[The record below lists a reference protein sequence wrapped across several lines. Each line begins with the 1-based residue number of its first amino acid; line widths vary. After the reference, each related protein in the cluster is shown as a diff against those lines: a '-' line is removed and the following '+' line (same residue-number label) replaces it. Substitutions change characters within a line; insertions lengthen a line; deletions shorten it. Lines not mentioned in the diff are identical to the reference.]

1 MTSKL
6 QTGIITLV
14 SSAVLAGGGAA
25 LAGPAAQAMERSG
38 DRVAAVPDPGVTK
51 SVGGGKCTYTKWGG
65 TFLCKSQVRHKL
77 PNGHWQV
84 FVIGTNKKAYSRWSS
99 PGGGVSKWTNLK
111 GQCIK
116 PGQRSID
123 MAWVGTNKW
132 NFAITCIG
140 TNNKRY
146 YNERFTGGNTGGAN
160 GHWSGWRLNKY

>member
-38 DRVAAVPDPGVTK
+38 DRAAAAVPDPGVTK
-51 SVGGGKCTYTKWGG
+51 PVGGGKCTYTKWGG

-84 FVIGTNKKAYSRWSS
+84 FVIGTNKQAYSRWSS
-99 PGGGVSKWTNLK
+99 PGGGVSRWTSLG

-123 MAWVGTNKW
+123 MAWANGW

-140 TNNKRY
+140 TNDKRY
-146 YNERFTGGNTGGAN
+146 YKERYASGS
-160 GHWSGWRLNKY
+160 WSSWRLNKY